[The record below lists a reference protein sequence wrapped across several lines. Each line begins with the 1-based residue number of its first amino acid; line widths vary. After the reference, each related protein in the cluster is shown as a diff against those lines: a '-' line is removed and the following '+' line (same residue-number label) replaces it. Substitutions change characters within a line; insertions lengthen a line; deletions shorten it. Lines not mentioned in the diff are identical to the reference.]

1 MQRSLRWLALLLVF
15 TGYSKLQAQTDT
27 LRLTLPEAEKIFLQK
42 NLALLAQRYNI
53 SISKALEQQAR
64 YWDNPTLNTDN
75 TLYDGKFFRYTKENP
90 NGQTYGEILLQ
101 LQQVIRTAGKR
112 NKLIKLSE
120 DATLSATQQFN
131 DLLRNLKF
139 TLATQFSSLS
149 QLAAT
154 NQLYNRELE
163 AVQKL
168 VAGMDAE
175 FKAGNISQKE
185 NLRIKALLF
194 SLQNDQAALLLQI
207 ADIQKDLHV
216 LLQQNDQ
223 TIIMPADSKADPAPL
238 PPLQDLIDSAL
249 NNRPDLQLANT
260 NLLQQQ
266 HNLAYQKALVAPDV
280 TAGISYDRLNSY
292 VTHYWGFQF
301 SLPLPILNHNK
312 GNINAAKESI
322 KQADVNIRQAQTQI
336 SQDVTTAYRKYLLA
350 ASQLQQADPALNEP
364 FDKLLQ
370 NMISS
375 YRQRQ
380 VSLVEF
386 IDFFDSYKEVLI
398 KKQQQLS
405 TFRNAAAELNFS
417 TGTHVVT
424 LP

>member
-1 MQRSLRWLALLLVF
+1 MQFTLRWLALLLVF
-15 TGYSKLQAQTDT
+15 MGYSKLQAQTDT
-27 LRLTLPEAEKIFLQK
+27 LKLNLPEAEKIFLQK
-42 NLALLAQRYNI
+42 NLVLLAQQYNI

-64 YWDNPTLNTDN
+64 YWDNPTLNTDQ
-75 TLYDGKFFRYTKENP
+75 TLYDGKFFRHSKENA
-90 NGQTYGEILLQ
+90 NGQTYGEIYLQ

-120 DATLSATQQFN
+120 DATLSASQQFS

-139 TLATQFSSLS
+139 TLATQFSTLG
-149 QLAAT
+149 QLTAVD
-154 NQLYNRELE
+154 QLYARELE
-163 AVQKL
+163 SMQKL
-168 VAGMDAE
+168 VQGMDAE

-194 SLQNDQAALLLQI
+194 SLQNDRAALQQQI

-216 LLQQNDQ
+216 LLQMNDQ
-223 TIIMPADSKADPAPL
+223 TIIIPAEIKVTIPPL
-238 PPLQDLIDSAL
+238 PPLADLIDTAM

-260 NLLQQQ
+260 SLLQQQ
-266 HNLAYQKALVAPDV
+266 HNLAYQKSLVAPDV
-280 TAGISYDRLNSY
+280 TAGVAYDRLNSY
-292 VTHYWGFQF
+292 VPHYWGIQL
-301 SLPLPILNHNK
+301 SVPLPILNQNK

-322 KQADVNIRQAQTQI
+322 KQADLNIRQAQTQI
-336 SQDVTTAYRKYLLA
+336 SQDVTASYRKFLLA
-350 ASQLQQADPALNEP
+350 ANLLQQTDPALNEP

-398 KKQQQLS
+398 RKQQQIAA
-405 TFRNAAAELNFS
+405 FRNAAAELNFS
-417 TGTHVVT
+417 TGANVVA